1 MAKNLVIVESPAK
14 AKTIEGFLGKD
25 FTVKSS
31 FGHIRDLVKKGFG
44 VDIENNFTPTYE
56 VQPDKEKVIA
66 ELRKLSKGAD
76 MVWLASD
83 EDREGEAISWHL
95 YETLGLT
102 EKNTKRIVFHEIT
115 KPAILKAIENPR
127 KIDINLVNA
136 QQARRVL
143 DRLVGFELSP
153 ILWRKVRPSLSAGR
167 VQSVAVRLIVERER
181 EIQKHISTSAYKVSA
196 LFKVGSGIL
205 KAELD
210 KRYAT
215 EAEAQAFLEKCKV
228 ASYTIESLET
238 KPAKRSPAAP
248 FTTSTLQ
255 QEAARKLGFSVA
267 QTMQVA
273 QRLYEAGR
281 ITYMRTDSVNLSDT
295 AMDQANKA
303 INENYG
309 AKYYSPRKYKTKSKG
324 AQEAHEAIR
333 PTYIDRTVIDG
344 ERNEIRLYD
353 LIWKRTIASQMSDAE
368 LEKTTAKVKVS
379 GATELFVAQGEVLK
393 FDGFLKVY
401 MEGTDDE
408 ETDEDNSSML
418 PPMKVGE
425 NLESQEIAATQ
436 RFTHHPARYTEASLV
451 KKLEE
456 LGIGRPS
463 TYAPTISTVQKR
475 NYVEKTDKEGT
486 PRNFVHLKLVKQNLS
501 REVKTENTGAEKSKL
516 FPTDIGMVVNDFL
529 LKYFPTILDFNFTAK
544 VEEEF
549 DEIAEGKL
557 NWQKMLGE
565 FYHPFHETVE
575 NTMENSERASGER
588 VLGIDPE
595 SGKPI
600 SVRVGRFGPL
610 AQIGETIEGSEE
622 KPRFASLRRTQSIET
637 ITLEEALDLFKL
649 PMNLGTYE
657 DKEVII
663 GVGRFGPYV
672 KFGEAFISIPRTTDP
687 LSMDME
693 QAIDIIKEKELAD
706 APVAMYDGK
715 GVTKGKGR
723 FGPFIKYEGLFINV
737 PRAYDFDNLSQ
748 NDINELIE
756 KKLDKEANR
765 YIQNWPEEKISVENA
780 RWGPQIKFGK
790 LMLKLI
796 KTGGGK
802 FTPEELAALT
812 LDEVKAMIVTQVPKA
827 FDKKGAKKATK
838 KAAGTLTSSVIKK
851 APAKKAASKKA
862 VPKKVA
868 STSSATKTKK
878 AVAKKK

>member
-25 FTVKSS
+25 FIVKSS

-44 VDIENNFTPTYE
+44 VDIENNFVPTYE
-56 VQPDKEKVIA
+56 VQPDKERVIA
-66 ELRKLSKGAD
+66 ELKKLSKGAE

-102 EKNTKRIVFHEIT
+102 AKNTKRIVFHEIT

-127 KIDINLVNA
+127 NIDINLVNA
-136 QQARRVL
+136 QQARRIL

-153 ILWRKVRPSLSAGR
+153 ILWKKVKPSLSAGR

-181 EIQKHISTSAYKVSA
+181 EVQSFKSTSAFKVSA

-210 KRYAT
+210 KRFT
-215 EAEAQAFLEKCKV
+215 NEDDAQLFLEKCK
-228 ASYTIESLET
+228 AAAFEIGSLET

-309 AKYYSPRKYKTKSKG
+309 AKYYNPRKYKTKSKG

-368 LEKTTAKVKVS
+368 LEKTTAKVVIS
-379 GATELFVAQGEVLK
+379 NTPEIFVAQGEVLK

-401 MEGTDDE
+401 MEGTDDDE
-408 ETDEDNSSML
+408 SDEDNSSML

-425 NLESQEIAATQ
+425 KLDSQEIAATQ
-436 RFTHHPARYTEASLV
+436 RFTHHPARFTEASLV

-475 NYVEKTDKEGT
+475 NYVEKTDREGT
-486 PRNFVHLKLVKQNLS
+486 PRQYTQLILAKSAIK
-501 REVKTENTGAEKSKL
+501 REVKIENTGAEKSKL

-529 LKYFPTILDFNFTAK
+529 LKHFSTILDFNFTAK

-549 DEIAEGKL
+549 DEIADGNL
-557 NWQKMLGE
+557 DWQKMLGE
-565 FYHPFHETVE
+565 FYHPFHKTVE
-575 NTMENSERASGER
+575 DTAENSERASGER
-588 VLGIDPE
+588 VLGVDPA
-595 SGKPI
+595 SGKQL

-610 AQIGETIEGSEE
+610 AQIGESSVDDEAE

-637 ITLEEALDLFKL
+637 ITFEEALDLFKL
-649 PMNLGTYE
+649 PLTLGVYK
-657 DKEVII
+657 DLEVVVA
-663 GVGRFGPYV
+663 VGRYGPYV
-672 KFGEAFISIPRTTDP
+672 KFGEAFISIPRTEEP
-687 LSMDME
+687 LTVDMAR
-693 QAIDIIKEKELAD
+693 AIEIIEEKELAD
-706 APVAMYDGK
+706 APVAHYDGK

-723 FGPFIKYEGLFINV
+723 FGPFIKYEGMFINV
-737 PRAYDFDNLSQ
+737 PRAYNFDNLLQ
-748 NDINELIE
+748 ADINELIE
-756 KKLDKEANR
+756 KKLEKEANR
-765 YIQNWPEEKISVENA
+765 FIHNWPEEKISVENA

-790 LMLKLI
+790 LQLKLI
-796 KTGGGK
+796 KNGGGK
-802 FTPEELAALT
+802 FTPDELASLNFE
-812 LDEVKAMIVTQVPKA
+812 DVKAMILAQNPKA
-827 FDKKGAKKATK
+827 FDKKGTK
-838 KAAGTLTSSVIKK
+838 KAATKKTTVKKATVKK
-851 APAKKAASKKA
+851 APTKKAATKKT
-862 VPKKVA
+862 P
-868 STSSATKTKK
+868 TKK
-878 AVAKKK
+878 AAAKKK